1 MNEGLKRSNYIL
13 DFNFSIPKDLQNNFQ
28 GIFSYIKKKF
38 QIKLSRKSN
47 IDSLLKKCKGKFF
60 KTIHEIMNLSLNIIV
75 KRLPQK
81 FITNITIEYNQ
92 KYLKKNIIQV
102 YQDFNLLPDYNTL
115 EEKGFIKPNRK
126 QLFQQFCSCDLISLY
141 NIYLQSQK
149 YFNEINEVKTHD
161 GRRIGL
167 LFQFVSKNFCNYF
180 ENSKPHILKTK
191 DDVKYNI
198 DNNNDINNINNNI
211 TIEKFDTNN
220 NININ
225 NNDENNNNDNLF
237 ENKFN
242 NHNNFHTFDN
252 NEN

>member
-1 MNEGLKRSNYIL
+1 MNEDLNLSNYIL
-13 DFNFSIPKDLQNNFQ
+13 DFNFSIPKDLRNNFQ

-38 QIKLSRKSN
+38 QIKYSRKSH

-60 KTIHEIMNLSLNIIV
+60 KTIHEIMNTSLTITV

-115 EEKGFIKPNRK
+115 EEKGFIKQNRK
-126 QLFQQFCSCDLISLY
+126 QPFEQFCSCNLISLY

-191 DDVKYNI
+191 EEV
-198 DNNNDINNINNNI
+198 
-211 TIEKFDTNN
+211 
-220 NININ
+220 
-225 NNDENNNNDNLF
+225 
-237 ENKFN
+237 KFN
-242 NHNNFHTFDN
+242 NSREKRSQNIKLISSTFDVSKN
-252 NEN
+252 DESK